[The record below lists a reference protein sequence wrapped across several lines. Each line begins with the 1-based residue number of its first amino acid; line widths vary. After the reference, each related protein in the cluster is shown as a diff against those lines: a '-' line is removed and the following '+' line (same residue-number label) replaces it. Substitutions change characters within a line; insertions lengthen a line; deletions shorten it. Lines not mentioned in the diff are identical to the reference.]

1 MIVLQI
7 AILFIFIPITFYYLL
22 KTLGKVDNIMLSE
35 ISQRKIP
42 LLFQAFLIVIVI
54 QKSITADRIPELFF
68 FLFGGLISTILA
80 FILLF
85 FKTKASIHMIG
96 ISALTTF
103 VIGLSIH
110 NQVNCINTIASLVL
124 MNGLIAASRIEMKA
138 HNNKELFIG
147 SLIGIFPQTA
157 LWFFWL

>member
-1 MIVLQI
+1 
-7 AILFIFIPITFYYLL
+7 
-22 KTLGKVDNIMLSE
+22 
-35 ISQRKIP
+35 
-42 LLFQAFLIVIVI
+42 
-54 QKSITADRIPELFF
+54 
-68 FLFGGLISTILA
+68 
-80 FILLF
+80 
-85 FKTKASIHMIG
+85 MIG